1 MRTVAFSTGGA
12 YLTAMLG
19 MLDQLSDRLEGVDSF
34 AGISAGAIIA
44 AFCATRPI
52 SQAVTQLKS
61 ILVEHIRD
69 AIKPHYKYLNMPLSA
84 LFQKSILDDSG
95 LIAILKQEL
104 DGKPLVASLYVG
116 LTNET
121 KMQYELH
128 EFEPGVD
135 PKGAL
140 SISQAVHGSSSV
152 PVVFEGE
159 TSTEFHYSDG
169 GVFHQIPVL
178 AIKRMLERASRE
190 ENRALDLTIISSSAW
205 GYRPP
210 ENESKLP
217 YLAQK
222 TIHYLDCT
230 NFNNLGSD
238 REILRECLSL
248 FKPKVRV
255 KFQMYSV
262 PSKIL
267 RKLHSKFNI
276 QQLATISMADI
287 DHLLRLGKNIVLADS
302 ATYSI
307 DQDEPAPILKY

>member
-1 MRTVAFSTGGA
+1 MKTVVFSTGGA
-12 YLTAMLG
+12 YLTTMLG
-19 MLDQLSDRLEGVDSF
+19 MLDQLSERLEGADSF

-61 ILVEHIRD
+61 ILVEHIQD

-95 LIAILKQEL
+95 LVTILKQEL
-104 DGKPLVASLYVG
+104 DKKPLLATLYVG

-128 EFEPGVD
+128 EFQPGVE
-135 PKGAL
+135 PEGGL
-140 SISQAVHGSSSV
+140 SVSQVVHGSSSV

-159 TSTEFHYSDG
+159 TTRAFHYSDG

-178 AIKRMLERASRE
+178 AIKRMLEQASQE
-190 ENRALDLTIISSSAW
+190 EKAALDLTIISSSSW

-210 ENESKLP
+210 VTETKLP

-222 TIHYLDCT
+222 TMHYLDCT
-230 NFNNLGSD
+230 NYNNLGSD
-238 REILRECLSL
+238 REILRESL
-248 FKPKVRV
+248 ALYKAKVRV
-255 KFQMYSV
+255 QFQMYSV

-267 RKLHSKFNI
+267 CKLHSKFNI
-276 QQLATISMADI
+276 QHLANISMI
-287 DHLLRLGKNIVLADS
+287 DVENLLRLGKNIVLADS

>member
-1 MRTVAFSTGGA
+1 MKTVVFSTGGA

-19 MLDQLSDRLEGVDSF
+19 MLDQLSERLEGADSF

-52 SQAVTQLKS
+52 SQAVTQLKG
-61 ILVEHIRD
+61 ILVDHIQD

-95 LIAILKQEL
+95 LVSILKQEL
-104 DGKPLVASLYVG
+104 DGKPLLATLYIG

-121 KMQYELH
+121 TMNYELH
-128 EFEPGVD
+128 EFRPREK
-135 PKGAL
+135 PKGGL
-140 SISQAVHGSSSV
+140 SLSQAVHGSSSV

-159 TSTEFHYSDG
+159 TTTDFHYSDG

-178 AIKRMLERASRE
+178 AIERMLERASQE
-190 ENRALDLTIISSSAW
+190 EKAALDLTIISSSAW

-210 ENESKLP
+210 VTETKLP

-222 TIHYLDCT
+222 TMHYLDCT
-230 NFNNLGSD
+230 NYNNLGSD
-238 REILRECLSL
+238 REILRESL
-248 FKPKVRV
+248 ALYKAVRV

-267 RKLHSKFNI
+267 RKLHAKFSI
-276 QQLATISMADI
+276 EQLTNISMADI
-287 DHLLRLGKNIVLADS
+287 DHLLRLGKNVVLADS